1 MLLRNRFLGTASFLF
16 GPNDKPGEGQ
26 SDNGGNDDNDAGGDA
41 GTENG
46 QNAGDAGDDEGG
58 DGEGGDSSGAD
69 DGGDASADDEDSDL
83 ADLPPEVRAKAKAA
97 LDKRIARET
106 GWRDRQIDKLYRKQ
120 REAQE
125 DNRALETIA
134 DPARRAAPAAE
145 DPNRKFTADDV
156 KIEAQRLTA
165 QQQYDRDAN
174 DTDAKGRK
182 AYADKWGSTMA
193 KLPKLGG
200 VDVNDMVDIL
210 ATDKPHVVLFSLAD
224 PEVYERV
231 MALPPA
237 RRRNE
242 FVKLSLKAEPKP
254 RREEPEVES
263 KRPADQERPV
273 VPLNRGRQVAAQT
286 ANLFDEKTS
295 DEAWYA
301 ERNRTRRKKFTNAE

>member
-1 MLLRNRFLGTASFLF
+1 MLRNRFLGTASFLF

-26 SDNGGNDDNDAGGDA
+26 NDDAGGDQND
-41 GTENG
+41 NG
-46 QNAGDAGDDEGG
+46 GQDDASGDDTGANAADDATG
-58 DGEGGDSSGAD
+58 DGEADDTTNDDTGAD
-69 DGGDASADDEDSDL
+69 EDDDPDL

-97 LDKRIARET
+97 LEKRLARET

-125 DNRALETIA
+125 DNRALEQIA
-134 DPARRAAPAAE
+134 DPARRAPAAGADS

-156 KIEAQRLTA
+156 QREAQRLTA
-165 QQQYDRDAN
+165 QQQYDQNAN
-174 DTDAKGRK
+174 DADARGRK

-200 VDVNDMVDIL
+200 VDVTDMVDIL

-224 PEVYERV
+224 PETYERV

-242 FVKLSLKAEPKP
+242 FVKLSMKDEPKA
-254 RREEPEVES
+254 RRVEGAADS
-263 KRPADQERPV
+263 KRPADQAPPV
-273 VPLNRGRQVAAQT
+273 VPLNRGRQVAAQQV
-286 ANLFDEKTS
+286 NLYDDKAA
-295 DEAWYA
+295 DDAWYA
-301 ERNRTRRKKFTNAE
+301 ARNASRRKKFTNAE